1 MTERGKSISGS
12 HHFMN
17 VFRKVEFQNNRER
30 GWREERGGWAS
41 CCFVAHSRMSSENG
55 EYAYHVGV
63 VLQLQVRGVLV
74 TVSCLLNAA
83 V

>member
-1 MTERGKSISGS
+1 
-12 HHFMN
+12 MN

-74 TVSCLLNAA
+74 TVISLLN
-83 V
+83 VSV

>member
-1 MTERGKSISGS
+1 MALDAPKINKEDSQRVTDTERGKSISGS

-41 CCFVAHSRMSSENG
+41 CCFVTHSRMSSENG

-63 VLQLQVRGVLV
+63 VQL
-74 TVSCLLNAA
+74 C
-83 V
+83 